1 MNGGVQAGAPSHRYG
16 IAEWYGQP
24 FTDLSPARRSG
35 FASLALGDTR
45 SQPPCPFQ
53 EGHPPCSRSG
63 GVCSIQRYAD
73 DDGRIGSPDGPP
85 VSTCPRRFEE
95 SQLLVH
101 WLAEIAGFDGGEAMV
116 AREVP
121 FMRFAEPTLNLVL
134 ARTANGWLNWH
145 ALDVQSASISGAGMY
160 SQFES
165 LRDDRHA
172 RAPFPDA
179 DRQPDWASVRAT
191 LLLKTGVKTRLLR
204 WSQQTAVAVDR
215 PFFDAIGGPSPSF
228 SRDLGDGD
236 IVWLVPEIAR
246 TEEGFALARGHWEVL
261 TLEASGEKLLA
272 AETVKR
278 EAFEE
283 ALRARLKPLA
293 EGAGA

>member
-1 MNGGVQAGAPSHRYG
+1 MTAPRYG

-24 FTDLSPARRSG
+24 FIDLSPARRSE

-53 EGHPPCSRSG
+53 EGNPPCSKSG

-121 FMRFAEPTLNLVL
+121 FMQSTETAKPAGKIDLVV
-134 ARTANGWLNWH
+134 ARDTGGSLQWYGLEIQA
-145 ALDVQSASISGAGMY
+145 VYFSGLGMR
-160 SQFES
+160 SQFEA
-165 LRDDRHA
+165 LRGDRHP
-172 RAPFPDA
+172 RPPFPNA
-179 DRQPDWASVRAT
+179 QRRPDWRSSSAKR
-191 LLLKTGVKTRLLR
+191 LMPQLQVKVPTIRR
-204 WSQQTAVAVDR
+204 WGSKTAVAVDR
-215 PFFDAIGGPSPSF
+215 PFFDAIGGPSPFF

-293 EGAGA
+293 RGAGA

>member
-53 EGHPPCSRSG
+53 EGRPPCSRSG

-73 DDGRIGSPDGPP
+73 DDGRIGRPDGPP
-85 VSTCPRRFEE
+85 VSTCPRRFEDA
-95 SQLLVH
+95 QLLVH

-160 SQFES
+160 SQFEA

-172 RAPFPDA
+172 HAPFPDA
-179 DRQPDWASVRAT
+179 DRQPDWASVRAM

-293 EGAGA
+293 EGAGT

>member
-1 MNGGVQAGAPSHRYG
+1 MTAPRYG

-24 FTDLSPARRSG
+24 FIDLSPARRSE

-53 EGHPPCSRSG
+53 EGNPPCSKSG

-121 FMRFAEPTLNLVL
+121 FMQSTETAKPAGKIDLVV
-134 ARTANGWLNWH
+134 ARDTGGSLQWYGLEIQA
-145 ALDVQSASISGAGMY
+145 VYFSGLGMR
-160 SQFES
+160 SQFEA
-165 LRDDRHA
+165 LRDDRHP
-172 RAPFPDA
+172 RPPFPNA
-179 DRQPDWASVRAT
+179 QRRPDWRSSSAKR
-191 LLLKTGVKTRLLR
+191 LMPQLQVKVPTIRR
-204 WSQQTAVAVDR
+204 WGSKTAVAVDR

>member
-24 FTDLSPARRSG
+24 YIDLSPARRSG

-53 EGHPPCSRSG
+53 DGQPPCSRSG
-63 GVCSIQRYAD
+63 GVCSIQRYAAA
-73 DDGRIGSPDGPP
+73 DGRIGSPDGPP

-101 WLAEIAGFDGGEAMV
+101 WLAEIAGFDGSEAMV

-160 SQFES
+160 SQFEA

-179 DRQPDWASVRAT
+179 DRQPDWASVRAM

-204 WSQQTAVAVDR
+204 WSQQIAVAVDR

-246 TEEGFALARGHWEVL
+246 TDAGFALARGHWEVL

-283 ALRARLKPLA
+283 ALRARLKPGA

>member
-1 MNGGVQAGAPSHRYG
+1 MTAPRYG

-24 FTDLSPARRSG
+24 FIDLSPAQRSE

-53 EGHPPCSRSG
+53 EGQPPCSKSG
-63 GVCSIQRYAD
+63 GVCSSQRYAD

-95 SQLLVH
+95 AQLLVH

-121 FMRFAEPTLNLVL
+121 FMQSTETAKPAGKIDLVV
-134 ARTANGWLNWH
+134 ARDTGGSLQWYGLEIQA
-145 ALDVQSASISGAGMY
+145 VYFSGLGMR
-160 SQFES
+160 SQFEA
-165 LRDDRHA
+165 LRDDQHPRH
-172 RAPFPDA
+172 PFPNA
-179 DRQPDWASVRAT
+179 QRRPDWRSSSAKR
-191 LLLKTGVKTRLLR
+191 LMPQLQVKVPTIRR
-204 WSQQTAVAVDR
+204 WGSKTAVAVDR

-228 SRDLGDGD
+228 SRDLSDGD

-246 TEEGFALARGHWEVL
+246 TGAGFALARGHWEVL

-293 EGAGA
+293 GGAGA

>member
-1 MNGGVQAGAPSHRYG
+1 MTAPRYG

-24 FTDLSPARRSG
+24 FTGLSPARRSE

-53 EGHPPCSRSG
+53 EGHPPCSKSG
-63 GVCSIQRYAD
+63 GVCSIQRYDD
-73 DDGRIGSPDGPP
+73 DDGRVGEAAGSP

-95 SQLLVH
+95 ARLLVH
-101 WLAEIAGFDGGEAMV
+101 WLAEIAGFDGAETMV

-121 FMRFAEPTLNLVL
+121 FMQSTETAKPAGKIDLVV
-134 ARTANGWLNWH
+134 ARDMGG
-145 ALDVQSASISGAGMY
+145 ALQWYGLEIQAVYFSGLGMR
-160 SQFES
+160 SQFEA
-165 LRDDRHA
+165 LRDDR
-172 RAPFPDA
+172 RPQPPFPDA
-179 DRQPDWASVRAT
+179 QRRPDWRSSSAKRLMPQLQVKVPTVR
-191 LLLKTGVKTRLLR
+191 R
-204 WSQQTAVAVDR
+204 WGSKTAVAVDR

-246 TEEGFALARGHWEVL
+246 TEDGFALARGHWEVL

-293 EGAGA
+293 GGAGA

>member
-1 MNGGVQAGAPSHRYG
+1 MTAPRYG

-24 FTDLSPARRSG
+24 FIDLSPARRSE

-53 EGHPPCSRSG
+53 EGQPPCSKSG

-95 SQLLVH
+95 AQLLVH

-121 FMRFAEPTLNLVL
+121 FMQSTETAKPAGKIDLVV
-134 ARTANGWLNWH
+134 ARDTGGSLQWYGLEIQA
-145 ALDVQSASISGAGMY
+145 VYFSGLGMR
-160 SQFES
+160 SQFEA
-165 LRDDRHA
+165 LRDDRHL
-172 RAPFPDA
+172 RPPFPNA
-179 DRQPDWASVRAT
+179 QRRPDWRSSSAKR
-191 LLLKTGVKTRLLR
+191 LMPQLQVKVPTIRR
-204 WSQQTAVAVDR
+204 WGSKTAVAVDR

>member
-1 MNGGVQAGAPSHRYG
+1 MTAPRYG

-24 FTDLSPARRSG
+24 FIDLSPARRSE

-53 EGHPPCSRSG
+53 DGQPSCSKSG

-121 FMRFAEPTLNLVL
+121 FMQSTETAKPAGKIDLVV
-134 ARTANGWLNWH
+134 ARDTGGSLQWYGLEIQA
-145 ALDVQSASISGAGMY
+145 VYFSGLGMQ
-160 SQFES
+160 SQFEA
-165 LRDDRHA
+165 LRDDQHPQH
-172 RAPFPDA
+172 PFPNA
-179 DRQPDWASVRAT
+179 QRRPDWRSSSAKR
-191 LLLKTGVKTRLLR
+191 LMPQLQVKVPTIRR
-204 WSQQTAVAVDR
+204 WGSKTAVAVDR

-228 SRDLGDGD
+228 SRDLSDGD

-246 TEEGFALARGHWEVL
+246 TDAGFALARGHWEVL